1 MFRVTGLAALG
12 LAACVTWSGLS
23 ISPAEAGSARLLAS
37 NTTRIASADRAG
49 GRFDSLISSY
59 AAANN
64 VPVSLAH
71 AVVTVESNYNP
82 TMRGSAGEIGLM
94 QIKLQTARGMGYR
107 GTAKALYEPA
117 TNIRYGML
125 YLGEARKLAGGDL
138 CGTILK
144 YNGGHG
150 ATRMSRGP
158 LRYCGKVQ
166 QLIASN

>member
-1 MFRVTGLAALG
+1 MKKFCVTGLAALVVFG
-12 LAACVTWSGLS
+12 GFS
-23 ISPAEAGSARLLAS
+23 ISSAQAGSARLLRS
-37 NTTRIASADRAG
+37 NAARIASADRG
-49 GRFDSLISSY
+49 DGRFDTLIASY
-59 AAANN
+59 ASANN
-64 VPVSLAH
+64 VPLSLAH

-82 TMRGSAGEIGLM
+82 GMRGSAGEIGLM
-94 QIKLQTARGMGYR
+94 QVKLQTARGMGYR
-107 GTAKALYEPA
+107 GSAKGLYEPA
-117 TNIRYGML
+117 TNIRYGMM

-138 CGTILK
+138 CGTVLK